1 VLRLGSSVRMNPNP
15 NVGSNRSRNE
25 GKMRRRTTPAKNAIA
40 AILTI
45 SCRRHRNAG
54 RVRGWNLGYPISCVV
69 HSRGRRVCGVDG
81 SRKDEVWSDW
91 RIARTYGGKLKMCFD
106 WGYMRARS
114 SGRGS
119 AWVSSW
125 GPRMHTAGRKRR
137 RQGSSLRAYLAP
149 DKVAS

>member
-1 VLRLGSSVRMNPNP
+1 MLRVGSSVRMNPNP
-15 NVGSNRSRNE
+15 SVGSNRSRNE

-69 HSRGRRVCGVDG
+69 HPGKTRLRCGRSGKVRCGG
-81 SRKDEVWSDW
+81 DW
-91 RIARTYGGKLKMCFD
+91 RIARTYGEKLKMCFD

-119 AWVSSW
+119 AWASSW